1 MNTKRISSLS
11 TRGVFLIC
19 IIFCGLAAGCK
30 KELPPASVGKS
41 EQAKVKKGHRELGL
55 ELYEKGKNTEAI
67 AEFKK
72 AIADNTANVE
82 VYFKLASAYYDEE
95 MTHDAIDMYKKIIEI
110 EPNHVEAH
118 YELGLVYVEEGL
130 CDDGIGELKKVL
142 EIDPK
147 YEDAYYSLGDAYY
160 DCNRKD
166 DALKVWKTLL
176 KDNPE
181 DSIFHYNLG
190 VIYRD
195 KGQFKNAIL
204 ELQKAIASDPNNDNA
219 KKLLQQL
226 TTKKQRVKSTGD
238 IKKNKKKAEKK
249 NTK

>member
-1 MNTKRISSLS
+1 M
-11 TRGVFLIC
+11 FLIC

-30 KELPPASVGKS
+30 KELPPASVDKS

-72 AIADNTANVE
+72 V
-82 VYFKLASAYYDEE
+82 
-95 MTHDAIDMYKKIIEI
+95 IEI

-219 KKLLQQL
+219 KKLLNQL